1 MGLEVVLIFSPSV
14 LNMKY
19 LAVQG
24 LKVSFNT
31 LTLSLEMIGQSSLA
45 VGKLPVQG
53 HQTSKLV
60 AELGLEFGS
69 L

>member
-1 MGLEVVLIFSPSV
+1 
-14 LNMKY
+14 
-19 LAVQG
+19 
-24 LKVSFNT
+24 
-31 LTLSLEMIGQSSLA
+31 MIGQFSLA

-53 HQTSKLV
+53 HQTSELV